1 MNNSKKISFL
11 TQFIALTVLVLV
23 SMFILLAFIFNNYK
37 STHKNEQIAIATQ
50 HLQIYDLQIDQV
62 FKTKFN
68 FINYDTSVVFSNK
81 FEETLQ
87 HLASLNVD
95 KSMLNS
101 INKSFRAK
109 QDELERFKS
118 ANSIA
123 INSKSYLFTLS
134 SDINKIVAQ
143 NPTPSN
149 LALRDTID
157 QILAIIS
164 TQNILAK
171 DVLNRLNSLVNMI
184 DDIDRFA
191 DTELINLFKKH
202 YTTMLAQISVMQDNS
217 QQFLS
222 QELSKKLNRFESI
235 IQDQIQSNHQNQL
248 YIAIAIFGV
257 TLILFILFIWLTLAK
272 VVMPIGNLELLSSNL
287 ASSKANLSSRLKID
301 PKSELATSAGYI
313 NKFIQI
319 VQNSVLEAI
328 DSSNTSHKNS
338 ISLQENAKKLKQ
350 NSLHQHEQVASV
362 QKITILLNE
371 TINLNKLLANDATL
385 NMQDLKTLMNTVE
398 NTLLELIELIEVSS
412 QQENEIVAN
421 MDQLVQSADTIYS
434 VTNSIRDIADQTNL
448 LALNAAIEAARAG
461 EHGRGFAV
469 VADEVRALADKTS
482 RSLGEINIT
491 VQTIVQQVNYNKT
504 LMDDIHISMDNT
516 SNKAADLKNEIA
528 NSINKLNAGIQS
540 TQTVEE
546 KSIMAKERVT
556 LLNSNID
563 KVSIAATNLT
573 QLATQ
578 IEIVSNEILNSAKKL
593 NDKLTSFK

>member
-134 SDINKIVAQ
+134 SDINKIVTQ

-171 DVLNRLNSLVNMI
+171 DVLNRLNSLVNI
-184 DDIDRFA
+184 IDIDKFA
-191 DTELINLFKKH
+191 DTELISLFKKH

-222 QELSKKLNRFESI
+222 QELSKKLNRFENI

>member
-68 FINYDTSVVFSNK
+68 FINYDTSIVFSNK

-87 HLASLNVD
+87 YLASLNVD

-143 NPTPSN
+143 NPTPNN

-184 DDIDRFA
+184 DIDKFA
-191 DTELINLFKKH
+191 DTELLSLFKKH

-222 QELSKKLNRFESI
+222 QELSKKLNNFENI

-469 VADEVRALADKTS
+469 VADEVRALADKTN

>member
-37 STHKNEQIAIATQ
+37 STQKNEQIVVATE
-50 HLQIYDLQIDQV
+50 HLLIYDLQIDQV

-68 FINYDTSVVFSNK
+68 FINYDTNVVFSNK

-171 DVLNRLNSLVNMI
+171 DVLNRLNSLVNI
-184 DDIDRFA
+184 IDIDKFA
-191 DTELINLFKKH
+191 DTELISLFKKH
-202 YTTMLAQISVMQDNS
+202 YTTMIAQISVMQDNS

-222 QELSKKLNRFESI
+222 QELSKKLNNFENI
-235 IQDQIQSNHQNQL
+235 IQDQIQANNQNQL
-248 YIAIAIFGV
+248 YIAMAIFCV
-257 TLILFILFIWLTLAK
+257 TLILFIIFIWLTLAK
-272 VVMPIGNLELLSSNL
+272 VIIPISNLELLSSNL

-313 NKFIQI
+313 NTFIQI

-328 DSSNTSHKNS
+328 ESSNASHKNS
-338 ISLQENAKKLKQ
+338 ISLQENAKKLKR

-371 TINLNKLLANDATL
+371 TINLNKKLSNDATI
-385 NMQDLKTLMNTVE
+385 NMQDLKNLMNDVE

-482 RSLGEINIT
+482 KSLGEINIT
-491 VQTIVQQVNYNKT
+491 VQTIVQQVNNNKS
-504 LMDDIHISMDNT
+504 LMDDIHLSMNNT
-516 SNKAADLKNEIA
+516 SAKAADLKNEIA
-528 NSINKLNAGIQS
+528 NSIDKLNSGIRS
-540 TQTVEE
+540 TKTVED
-546 KSIMAKERVT
+546 KSNDAKERMT
-556 LLNSNID
+556 ILNSNID
-563 KVSIAATNLT
+563 KVSSAATELT

-578 IEIVSNEILNSAKKL
+578 IELVSNGILDSAAKL
-593 NDKLTSFK
+593 NDKLISFK

>member
-184 DDIDRFA
+184 DIDKFA
-191 DTELINLFKKH
+191 DTELISLFKKH

-222 QELSKKLNRFESI
+222 QELSKKLNRFENI

-248 YIAIAIFGV
+248 YIAIAIFGI

>member
-184 DDIDRFA
+184 DIDKFA
-191 DTELINLFKKH
+191 DTELLSLFKKH

-222 QELSKKLNRFESI
+222 QELSKKLNNFENI
-235 IQDQIQSNHQNQL
+235 IQDQIQLNHQNQL

-272 VVMPIGNLELLSSNL
+272 VIIPIGNLELLSSNL

>member
-23 SMFILLAFIFNNYK
+23 SIFILLAFIFNNYK
-37 STHKNEQIAIATQ
+37 STQKNEQIAMATQ

-68 FINYDTSVVFSNK
+68 FINYDSSVVYSNK
-81 FEETLQ
+81 FKETLQ

-95 KSMLNS
+95 ENMLNS
-101 INKSFRAK
+101 INQSFKAK

-134 SDINKIVAQ
+134 SDINKIVTQ
-143 NPTPSN
+143 NPTQSN
-149 LALRDTID
+149 LDLINTID

-171 DVLNRLNSLVNMI
+171 DVLNRLNSLVNII
-184 DDIDRFA
+184 DTDKFA
-191 DTELINLFKKH
+191 DTELLSLFKKH

-217 QQFLS
+217 KHYLS
-222 QELSKKLNRFESI
+222 QELSKKLNRFENI
-235 IQDQIQSNHQNQL
+235 IQDQIQKNHQNQL

-272 VVMPIGNLELLSSNL
+272 VVIPIGNLELLSSNL
-287 ASSKANLSSRLKID
+287 ASNKANLSSRLKID

-421 MDQLVQSADTIYS
+421 MDQLVKSADTIYS
-434 VTNSIRDIADQTNL
+434 VTSAIKDIADQTNL

-516 SNKAADLKNEIA
+516 SNKAADLKDEIA

-546 KSIMAKERVT
+546 KSIVAKERVT

>member
-23 SMFILLAFIFNNYK
+23 SIFILLAFIFNNYK
-37 STHKNEQIAIATQ
+37 STQKNEQIAMATQ

-68 FINYDTSVVFSNK
+68 FINYDSSVVYSNK
-81 FEETLQ
+81 FKETLQ

-95 KSMLNS
+95 EGMLNS
-101 INKSFRAK
+101 INQSFKAK

-134 SDINKIVAQ
+134 SDINKIVTQ
-143 NPTPSN
+143 NPTQSN
-149 LALRDTID
+149 LDLINTID

-171 DVLNRLNSLVNMI
+171 DVLNRLNSLVNII
-184 DDIDRFA
+184 DTDKFA
-191 DTELINLFKKH
+191 DTELLSLFKKH

-217 QQFLS
+217 KHYLG
-222 QELSKKLNRFESI
+222 QELSKKLNRFENI
-235 IQDQIQSNHQNQL
+235 IQDQIQKNHQNQL

-272 VVMPIGNLELLSSNL
+272 VVIPIGNLELLSSNL
-287 ASSKANLSSRLKID
+287 ASNRANLSSRLKID

-385 NMQDLKTLMNTVE
+385 NMQDLKILMNTVE

-421 MDQLVQSADTIYS
+421 MDQLVKSADTIYS
-434 VTNSIRDIADQTNL
+434 VTSAIKDIADQTNL

-516 SNKAADLKNEIA
+516 SNKAADLKDEIA

-546 KSIMAKERVT
+546 KSIVAKERVT

>member
-101 INKSFRAK
+101 INKSFRVK

-149 LALRDTID
+149 LALRNTID

-184 DDIDRFA
+184 DIDRFA

-222 QELSKKLNRFESI
+222 QELSKKLNRFENI

-272 VVMPIGNLELLSSNL
+272 VIIPIGNLELLSSNL

>member
-68 FINYDTSVVFSNK
+68 FINYDASVVFSNK

-95 KSMLNS
+95 QSMLNS
-101 INKSFRAK
+101 INKSFRTK

-171 DVLNRLNSLVNMI
+171 EVLNRLNSLVNMI
-184 DDIDRFA
+184 DIDKFA
-191 DTELINLFKKH
+191 DTELISLFKKH

-222 QELSKKLNRFESI
+222 QELSKKLNNFENI

-272 VVMPIGNLELLSSNL
+272 VIIPIGNLELLSSNL

>member
-37 STHKNEQIAIATQ
+37 STQKNEQIVVATE
-50 HLQIYDLQIDQV
+50 HLLIYDLQIDQV

-95 KSMLNS
+95 KNILNS

-109 QDELERFKS
+109 QDELEKFKS

-171 DVLNRLNSLVNMI
+171 DVLNRLNSLVNI
-184 DDIDRFA
+184 IDIDKFA
-191 DTELINLFKKH
+191 DTELISLFKKH
-202 YTTMLAQISVMQDNS
+202 YTTMIAQISVMQDNS

-222 QELSKKLNRFESI
+222 QELSKKLNNFENI
-235 IQDQIQSNHQNQL
+235 IQDQIQANNQNQL
-248 YIAIAIFGV
+248 YIAMAIFCV
-257 TLILFILFIWLTLAK
+257 TLILFIIFIWLTLAK
-272 VVMPIGNLELLSSNL
+272 VIIPISNLELLSSNL

-313 NKFIQI
+313 NTFIQI

-328 DSSNTSHKNS
+328 ESSNASHKNS
-338 ISLQENAKKLKQ
+338 ISLQENAKKLKR

-371 TINLNKLLANDATL
+371 TINLNKKLSNDATI
-385 NMQDLKTLMNTVE
+385 NMQDLKNLMNDVE

-482 RSLGEINIT
+482 KSLGEINIT
-491 VQTIVQQVNYNKT
+491 VQTIVQQVNNNKS
-504 LMDDIHISMDNT
+504 LMDDIHLSMNNT
-516 SNKAADLKNEIA
+516 SAKAADLKNEIA
-528 NSINKLNAGIQS
+528 NSIDKLNSGIRS
-540 TQTVEE
+540 TKTVED
-546 KSIMAKERVT
+546 KSNDAKERMAI
-556 LLNSNID
+556 LNSNID
-563 KVSIAATNLT
+563 KVSSAATELT

-578 IEIVSNEILNSAKKL
+578 IELVSNGILDSAAKL
-593 NDKLTSFK
+593 NDKLISFK

>member
-37 STHKNEQIAIATQ
+37 STQKNEQIVVATE

-95 KSMLNS
+95 KNILNS

-171 DVLNRLNSLVNMI
+171 DVLNRLNSLVNI
-184 DDIDRFA
+184 IDIDKFA
-191 DTELINLFKKH
+191 DTELISLFKKH
-202 YTTMLAQISVMQDNS
+202 YTTMIAQISVMQDNS

-222 QELSKKLNRFESI
+222 QELSKKLNNFENI
-235 IQDQIQSNHQNQL
+235 IQDQIQANNQNQL
-248 YIAIAIFGV
+248 YIAMAIFCV
-257 TLILFILFIWLTLAK
+257 TLILFIIFIWLTLAK
-272 VVMPIGNLELLSSNL
+272 VIIPISNLELLSSNL

-313 NKFIQI
+313 NTFIQI

-328 DSSNTSHKNS
+328 ESSNASHKNS
-338 ISLQENAKKLKQ
+338 ISLQENAKKLKR

-371 TINLNKLLANDATL
+371 TINLNKKLSNDATI
-385 NMQDLKTLMNTVE
+385 NMQDLKNLMNDVE

-482 RSLGEINIT
+482 KSLGEINIT
-491 VQTIVQQVNYNKT
+491 VQTIVQQVNNNKS
-504 LMDDIHISMDNT
+504 LMDDIHLSMNNT
-516 SNKAADLKNEIA
+516 SAKAADLKNEIA
-528 NSINKLNAGIQS
+528 NSIDKLNSGIRS
-540 TQTVEE
+540 TKTVED
-546 KSIMAKERVT
+546 KSNDAKERMAI
-556 LLNSNID
+556 LNSNID
-563 KVSIAATNLT
+563 KVSSAATELT

-578 IEIVSNEILNSAKKL
+578 IELVSNGILDSAAKL
-593 NDKLTSFK
+593 NDKLISFK

>member
-1 MNNSKKISFL
+1 
-11 TQFIALTVLVLV
+11 
-23 SMFILLAFIFNNYK
+23 
-37 STHKNEQIAIATQ
+37 
-50 HLQIYDLQIDQV
+50 
-62 FKTKFN
+62 
-68 FINYDTSVVFSNK
+68 
-81 FEETLQ
+81 
-87 HLASLNVD
+87 
-95 KSMLNS
+95 
-101 INKSFRAK
+101 
-109 QDELERFKS
+109 
-118 ANSIA
+118 
-123 INSKSYLFTLS
+123 
-134 SDINKIVAQ
+134 
-143 NPTPSN
+143 
-149 LALRDTID
+149 
-157 QILAIIS
+157 
-164 TQNILAK
+164 
-171 DVLNRLNSLVNMI
+171 
-184 DDIDRFA
+184 
-191 DTELINLFKKH
+191 
-202 YTTMLAQISVMQDNS
+202 MLAQISVMQDNS
-217 QQFLS
+217 KHYLS
-222 QELSKKLNRFESI
+222 QELSKKLNRFENI

-248 YIAIAIFGV
+248 YIAITIFGV

-272 VVMPIGNLELLSSNL
+272 VVIPIGNLELLSSNL
-287 ASSKANLSSRLKID
+287 ASNRANLSSRLKID

-385 NMQDLKTLMNTVE
+385 NMQDLKILMNTVE

-421 MDQLVQSADTIYS
+421 MDQLVKSADTIYS
-434 VTNSIRDIADQTNL
+434 VTSAIKDIADQTNL

-516 SNKAADLKNEIA
+516 SNKAADLKDEIA

-546 KSIMAKERVT
+546 KSIVAKERVT

>member
-149 LALRDTID
+149 LALRDTIE

-184 DDIDRFA
+184 DIDKFA
-191 DTELINLFKKH
+191 DTELLSLFKKH

-222 QELSKKLNRFESI
+222 QELSKKLNRFENI

-257 TLILFILFIWLTLAK
+257 TLILFILFIWLTLSK

>member
-184 DDIDRFA
+184 DIDKFA
-191 DTELINLFKKH
+191 DTELLSLFKKH

-222 QELSKKLNRFESI
+222 QELSKKLNRFENI

>member
-149 LALRDTID
+149 LALRNTID

-184 DDIDRFA
+184 DIDKFA
-191 DTELINLFKKH
+191 DTELISLFKKH

-222 QELSKKLNRFESI
+222 QELSKKLNRFENI

-272 VVMPIGNLELLSSNL
+272 VIIPIGNLELLSSNL

>member
-23 SMFILLAFIFNNYK
+23 SIFILLAFIFNNYK
-37 STHKNEQIAIATQ
+37 STHKNEQIAMATQ

-143 NPTPSN
+143 NPTPIN

-171 DVLNRLNSLVNMI
+171 DVLNRLNSLVNI
-184 DDIDRFA
+184 IDIDKFA
-191 DTELINLFKKH
+191 DTELLSLFKKH

-222 QELSKKLNRFESI
+222 QELSKKLNRFENI

>member
-23 SMFILLAFIFNNYK
+23 SIFILLAFIFNNYK
-37 STHKNEQIAIATQ
+37 SIQKNEQIAMATQ

-68 FINYDTSVVFSNK
+68 FINYDSSVVYSNK
-81 FEETLQ
+81 FKETLQ

-95 KSMLNS
+95 EGMLNS
-101 INKSFRAK
+101 INQSFKAK

-143 NPTPSN
+143 NPTQSN
-149 LALRDTID
+149 LDLINTID

-171 DVLNRLNSLVNMI
+171 DVLNRLNSLVNII
-184 DDIDRFA
+184 DTDKFA
-191 DTELINLFKKH
+191 DTELLSLFKKH

-217 QQFLS
+217 KHYLS
-222 QELSKKLNRFESI
+222 QELSKKLNRFENI
-235 IQDQIQSNHQNQL
+235 IQDQIQKNHKNQL
-248 YIAIAIFGV
+248 YIAMAIFGV

-272 VVMPIGNLELLSSNL
+272 VVIPIGNLELLSSNL
-287 ASSKANLSSRLKID
+287 ASNKANLSSRLKID

-421 MDQLVQSADTIYS
+421 MDQLVKSADTIYS
-434 VTNSIRDIADQTNL
+434 VTSAIKDIADQTNL

-516 SNKAADLKNEIA
+516 SNKAADLKDEIA

-546 KSIMAKERVT
+546 KSIVAKERVT

>member
-37 STHKNEQIAIATQ
+37 STHKNEQIAMATQ

-184 DDIDRFA
+184 DIDKFA
-191 DTELINLFKKH
+191 DTELISLFKKH

-222 QELSKKLNRFESI
+222 QELSKKLNRFENI

>member
-11 TQFIALTVLVLV
+11 TQFIALTVLVLI
-23 SMFILLAFIFNNYK
+23 SIFILLAFIFNNYK
-37 STHKNEQIAIATQ
+37 STQKNEQIAMATQ

-68 FINYDTSVVFSNK
+68 FINYDSSVVYSNK
-81 FEETLQ
+81 FKETLQ

-95 KSMLNS
+95 ESMLNS
-101 INKSFRAK
+101 INQSFKAK

-134 SDINKIVAQ
+134 SDINKIVTQ
-143 NPTPSN
+143 NPTQSN
-149 LALRDTID
+149 LDLINTID

-171 DVLNRLNSLVNMI
+171 DVLNRLNLLVNII
-184 DDIDRFA
+184 DTDKFA
-191 DTELINLFKKH
+191 DTELLSLFKKH

-217 QQFLS
+217 KHYLN
-222 QELSKKLNRFESI
+222 QELSKKLNRFENI
-235 IQDQIQSNHQNQL
+235 IQDQIQKNHQNQL

-272 VVMPIGNLELLSSNL
+272 VVIPIGNLELLSSNL
-287 ASSKANLSSRLKID
+287 ASNRANLSSRLKID

-421 MDQLVQSADTIYS
+421 MDQLVKSADTIYS
-434 VTNSIRDIADQTNL
+434 VTSAIKDIADQTNL

-516 SNKAADLKNEIA
+516 SNKAADLKDEIA

-546 KSIMAKERVT
+546 KSIVAKERVT

>member
-184 DDIDRFA
+184 DIDKFA
-191 DTELINLFKKH
+191 DTELLSLFKKH

-222 QELSKKLNRFESI
+222 QELSKKLNNFENI

>member
-23 SMFILLAFIFNNYK
+23 SIFILLAFIFNNYK
-37 STHKNEQIAIATQ
+37 STQKNEQIAMATQ

-68 FINYDTSVVFSNK
+68 FINYDSSVVYSNK
-81 FEETLQ
+81 FKETLQ

-95 KSMLNS
+95 EGMLNS
-101 INKSFRAK
+101 INQSFKAK
-109 QDELERFKS
+109 QDKLERFKS

-134 SDINKIVAQ
+134 SDINKIVTQ
-143 NPTPSN
+143 NPTQSN
-149 LALRDTID
+149 LALINTID

-171 DVLNRLNSLVNMI
+171 DVLNRLNSLVNII
-184 DDIDRFA
+184 DTDKFA
-191 DTELINLFKKH
+191 DTELLSLFKKH

-217 QQFLS
+217 KHYLS
-222 QELSKKLNRFESI
+222 QELSKKLNRFENI
-235 IQDQIQSNHQNQL
+235 IQDQIQKNHQNQL
-248 YIAIAIFGV
+248 YIAMAIFGV

-272 VVMPIGNLELLSSNL
+272 VVIPIGNLELLSSNL
-287 ASSKANLSSRLKID
+287 ASNRANLSSRLKID

-421 MDQLVQSADTIYS
+421 MDQLVKSADTIYS
-434 VTNSIRDIADQTNL
+434 VTSAIKDIADQTNL

-516 SNKAADLKNEIA
+516 SNKAADLKDEIA

-546 KSIMAKERVT
+546 KSIVAKERVT

>member
-23 SMFILLAFIFNNYK
+23 SIFILLAFIFNNYK
-37 STHKNEQIAIATQ
+37 STHKNEQIAMATQ

-101 INKSFRAK
+101 INKSFRTK

-171 DVLNRLNSLVNMI
+171 DVLNRLNSLVNI
-184 DDIDRFA
+184 IDIDKFA
-191 DTELINLFKKH
+191 DTELLSLFKKH

-222 QELSKKLNRFESI
+222 QELSKKLNRFENI

>member
-1 MNNSKKISFL
+1 MSNSKKISFL

-23 SMFILLAFIFNNYK
+23 SIFILLAFIFNNYK
-37 STHKNEQIAIATQ
+37 SIQKNEQIAMATQ

-68 FINYDTSVVFSNK
+68 FINYDSSVVYSNK
-81 FEETLQ
+81 FKETLQ

-95 KSMLNS
+95 EGMLNS
-101 INKSFRAK
+101 INQSFKAK

-134 SDINKIVAQ
+134 SDINKIVTQ
-143 NPTPSN
+143 NPTQSN
-149 LALRDTID
+149 LDLINTID

-171 DVLNRLNSLVNMI
+171 DVLNRLNSLVNII
-184 DDIDRFA
+184 DTDKFA
-191 DTELINLFKKH
+191 DTELLSLFKKH

-217 QQFLS
+217 KHYLG
-222 QELSKKLNRFESI
+222 QELSKKLNRFENI

-272 VVMPIGNLELLSSNL
+272 VVIPIGNLELLSSNL
-287 ASSKANLSSRLKID
+287 ASNKANLSSRLKID

-421 MDQLVQSADTIYS
+421 MDQLVKSADTIYS
-434 VTNSIRDIADQTNL
+434 VTSAIKDIADQTNL

-516 SNKAADLKNEIA
+516 SNKAADLKDEIA

-546 KSIMAKERVT
+546 KSIVAKERVT

>member
-37 STHKNEQIAIATQ
+37 STQKNEQIAIATQ

-143 NPTPSN
+143 NPTSSN

-171 DVLNRLNSLVNMI
+171 DVLNRLNSLVNI
-184 DDIDRFA
+184 IDIDKFA

-222 QELSKKLNRFESI
+222 QELSKKLNNFENI
-235 IQDQIQSNHQNQL
+235 IQDQIQANNQNQL
-248 YIAIAIFGV
+248 YIAMAIFCV
-257 TLILFILFIWLTLAK
+257 TLILFIVFIWLTLAK
-272 VVMPIGNLELLSSNL
+272 VIIPISNLELLSSNL

-328 DSSNTSHKNS
+328 ESSNASHKNS
-338 ISLQENAKKLKQ
+338 ISLQENAKKLTEEKQ
-350 NSLHQHEQVASV
+350 TV
-362 QKITILLNE
+362 
-371 TINLNKLLANDATL
+371 TL
-385 NMQDLKTLMNTVE
+385 KQDEIKTLTFENEKRKGQLKIIKVDMDDNEVLLKDVKFEIKDESGNIVE
-398 NTLLELIELIEVSS
+398 TLVTDENGEATTKPLAIDQKYTIVETETQKEYVLTEETKTIELTEDEITTITF
-412 QQENEIVAN
+412 ENEKSKG
-421 MDQLVQSADTIYS
+421 QPQ
-434 VTNSIRDIADQTNL
+434 
-448 LALNAAIEAARAG
+448 
-461 EHGRGFAV
+461 
-469 VADEVRALADKTS
+469 
-482 RSLGEINIT
+482 INIT
-491 VQTIVQQVNYNKT
+491 TEIVQKT
-504 LMDDIHISMDNT
+504 P
-516 SNKAADLKNEIA
+516 NEIFK
-528 NSINKLNAGIQS
+528 N
-540 TQTVEE
+540 
-546 KSIMAKERVT
+546 KSILIT
-556 LLNSNID
+556 PLLFEHFSLWVD
-563 KVSIAATNLT
+563 SHLH
-573 QLATQ
+573 
-578 IEIVSNEILNSAKKL
+578 E
-593 NDKLTSFK
+593 

>member
-37 STHKNEQIAIATQ
+37 STQKNEQIVVATE
-50 HLQIYDLQIDQV
+50 HLLIYDLQIDQV

-95 KSMLNS
+95 KNILNS

-171 DVLNRLNSLVNMI
+171 DVLNRLNSLVNI
-184 DDIDRFA
+184 IDIDKFA
-191 DTELINLFKKH
+191 DTELISLFKKH
-202 YTTMLAQISVMQDNS
+202 YTTMIAQISVMQDNS

-222 QELSKKLNRFESI
+222 QELSKKLNNFENI
-235 IQDQIQSNHQNQL
+235 IQDQIQANNQNQL
-248 YIAIAIFGV
+248 YIAIAIFCV
-257 TLILFILFIWLTLAK
+257 TLILFIIFIWLTLAK
-272 VVMPIGNLELLSSNL
+272 VIIPISNLELLSSNL

-313 NKFIQI
+313 NTFIQI

-328 DSSNTSHKNS
+328 ESSNASHKNS
-338 ISLQENAKKLKQ
+338 ISLQENAKKLKR

-371 TINLNKLLANDATL
+371 TINLNKKLSNDATI
-385 NMQDLKTLMNTVE
+385 NMQDLKNLMNDVE

-482 RSLGEINIT
+482 KSLGEINIT
-491 VQTIVQQVNYNKT
+491 VQTIVQQVNNNKS
-504 LMDDIHISMDNT
+504 LMDDIHLSMNNT
-516 SNKAADLKNEIA
+516 SAKAADLKNEIA
-528 NSINKLNAGIQS
+528 NSIDKLNSGIRS
-540 TQTVEE
+540 TKTVED
-546 KSIMAKERVT
+546 KSNDAKERMT
-556 LLNSNID
+556 ILNSNID
-563 KVSIAATNLT
+563 KVSSAATELT

-578 IEIVSNEILNSAKKL
+578 IELVSNGILDSAAKL
-593 NDKLTSFK
+593 NDKLIRFK

>member
-37 STHKNEQIAIATQ
+37 STQKNEQIVVATE
-50 HLQIYDLQIDQV
+50 HLLIYDLQIDQV

-95 KSMLNS
+95 KNILNS

-171 DVLNRLNSLVNMI
+171 DVLNRLNSLVNI
-184 DDIDRFA
+184 IDIDKFA
-191 DTELINLFKKH
+191 DTELISLFKKH
-202 YTTMLAQISVMQDNS
+202 YTTMIAQISVMQDNS

-222 QELSKKLNRFESI
+222 QELSKKLNNFENI
-235 IQDQIQSNHQNQL
+235 IQDQIQANNQNQL
-248 YIAIAIFGV
+248 YIAMAIFCV
-257 TLILFILFIWLTLAK
+257 TLILFIIFIWLTLAK
-272 VVMPIGNLELLSSNL
+272 VIIPISNLELLSSNL

-313 NKFIQI
+313 NTFIQI

-328 DSSNTSHKNS
+328 ESSNASHKNS
-338 ISLQENAKKLKQ
+338 ISLQENAKKLKR

-371 TINLNKLLANDATL
+371 TINLNKKLSNDATI
-385 NMQDLKTLMNTVE
+385 NMQDLKNLMNDVE

-482 RSLGEINIT
+482 KSLGEINIT
-491 VQTIVQQVNYNKT
+491 VQTIVQQVNNNKS
-504 LMDDIHISMDNT
+504 LMDDIHLSMNNT
-516 SNKAADLKNEIA
+516 SAKAADLKNEIA
-528 NSINKLNAGIQS
+528 NSIDKLNSGIRS
-540 TQTVEE
+540 TKTVED
-546 KSIMAKERVT
+546 KSNDAKERMT
-556 LLNSNID
+556 ILNSNID
-563 KVSIAATNLT
+563 KVSSAATELT

-578 IEIVSNEILNSAKKL
+578 IELVSNGILDSAAKL
-593 NDKLTSFK
+593 NDKLISFK

>member
-37 STHKNEQIAIATQ
+37 STHKNEQIAMATQ

-171 DVLNRLNSLVNMI
+171 DVLNRLNSLVNI
-184 DDIDRFA
+184 IDIDKFA
-191 DTELINLFKKH
+191 DTELLSLFKKH

-222 QELSKKLNRFESI
+222 QELSKKLNRFENI

>member
-23 SMFILLAFIFNNYK
+23 SIFILLAFIFNNYK
-37 STHKNEQIAIATQ
+37 STHKNEQIAMATQ

-171 DVLNRLNSLVNMI
+171 DVLNRLNSLVNI
-184 DDIDRFA
+184 IDIDKFA
-191 DTELINLFKKH
+191 DTELLSLFKKH

-222 QELSKKLNRFESI
+222 QELSKKLNRFENI

-248 YIAIAIFGV
+248 YIAIAIFGI

>member
-1 MNNSKKISFL
+1 MFWYLCLYFWPLYL
-11 TQFIALTVLVLV
+11 TTTNLH
-23 SMFILLAFIFNNYK
+23 K
-37 STHKNEQIAIATQ
+37 KNEQIVVATE
-50 HLQIYDLQIDQV
+50 HLLIYDLQIDQV

-95 KSMLNS
+95 KNILNS

-171 DVLNRLNSLVNMI
+171 DVLNRLNSLVNI
-184 DDIDRFA
+184 IDIDKFA
-191 DTELINLFKKH
+191 DTELISLFKKH
-202 YTTMLAQISVMQDNS
+202 YTTMIAQISVMQDNS

-222 QELSKKLNRFESI
+222 QELSKKLNNFENI
-235 IQDQIQSNHQNQL
+235 IQDQIQANNQNQL
-248 YIAIAIFGV
+248 YIAIAIFCV
-257 TLILFILFIWLTLAK
+257 TLILFIIFIWLTLAK
-272 VVMPIGNLELLSSNL
+272 VIIPISNLELLSSNL

-313 NKFIQI
+313 NTFIQI

-328 DSSNTSHKNS
+328 ESSNASHKNS
-338 ISLQENAKKLKQ
+338 ISLQENAKKLKR

-371 TINLNKLLANDATL
+371 TINLNKKLSNDATI
-385 NMQDLKTLMNTVE
+385 NMQDLKNLMNDVE

-482 RSLGEINIT
+482 KSLGEINIT
-491 VQTIVQQVNYNKT
+491 VQTIVQQVNNNKS
-504 LMDDIHISMDNT
+504 LMDDIHLSMNNT
-516 SNKAADLKNEIA
+516 SAKAADLKNEIA
-528 NSINKLNAGIQS
+528 NSIDKLNSGIRS
-540 TQTVEE
+540 TKTVED
-546 KSIMAKERVT
+546 KSNDAKERMT
-556 LLNSNID
+556 ILNSNID
-563 KVSIAATNLT
+563 KVSSAATELT

-578 IEIVSNEILNSAKKL
+578 IELVSNGILDSAAKL
-593 NDKLTSFK
+593 NDKLISFK

>member
-184 DDIDRFA
+184 DIDKFA
-191 DTELINLFKKH
+191 DTELISLFKKH

-222 QELSKKLNRFESI
+222 QELSKKLNRFENI

>member
-23 SMFILLAFIFNNYK
+23 SIFILLAFIFNNYK
-37 STHKNEQIAIATQ
+37 STHKNEQIAMATQ

-68 FINYDTSVVFSNK
+68 FINYDKSVVFSNK

-171 DVLNRLNSLVNMI
+171 DVLNRLNSLVNI
-184 DDIDRFA
+184 IDIDKFA
-191 DTELINLFKKH
+191 DTELLSLFKKH

-222 QELSKKLNRFESI
+222 QELSKKLNRFENI

-385 NMQDLKTLMNTVE
+385 NMQDLKTLMTTVE

>member
-184 DDIDRFA
+184 DIDKFA

-222 QELSKKLNRFESI
+222 QELSKKLNRFENI

>member
-1 MNNSKKISFL
+1 MNNSKKSAFL

-37 STHKNEQIAIATQ
+37 STQKNEQIVVATE
-50 HLQIYDLQIDQV
+50 HLLIYDLQIDQV

-95 KSMLNS
+95 KNILNS

-171 DVLNRLNSLVNMI
+171 DVLNRLNSLVNI
-184 DDIDRFA
+184 IDIDKFA
-191 DTELINLFKKH
+191 DTELISLFKKH
-202 YTTMLAQISVMQDNS
+202 YTTMIAQISVMQDNS

-222 QELSKKLNRFESI
+222 QELSKKLNNFENI
-235 IQDQIQSNHQNQL
+235 IQDQIQANNQNQL
-248 YIAIAIFGV
+248 YIAMAIFCV
-257 TLILFILFIWLTLAK
+257 TLILFIIFIWLTLAK
-272 VVMPIGNLELLSSNL
+272 VIIPISNLELLSSNL

-313 NKFIQI
+313 NTFIQI

-328 DSSNTSHKNS
+328 ESSNASHKNS
-338 ISLQENAKKLKQ
+338 ISLQENAKKLKR

-371 TINLNKLLANDATL
+371 TINLNKKLSNDATI
-385 NMQDLKTLMNTVE
+385 NMQDLKNLMNDVE

-482 RSLGEINIT
+482 KSLGEINIT
-491 VQTIVQQVNYNKT
+491 VQTIVQQVNNNKS
-504 LMDDIHISMDNT
+504 LMDDIHLSMNNT
-516 SNKAADLKNEIA
+516 SAKAADLKNEIA
-528 NSINKLNAGIQS
+528 NSIDKLNSGIRS
-540 TQTVEE
+540 TKTVED
-546 KSIMAKERVT
+546 KSNDAKERMT
-556 LLNSNID
+556 ILNSNID
-563 KVSIAATNLT
+563 KVSSAATELT

-578 IEIVSNEILNSAKKL
+578 IELVSNGILDSAAKL
-593 NDKLTSFK
+593 NDKLISFK